1 VSLRLTTIC
10 VIVSAAAAV
19 AAPQQPRFSSS
30 AEAVQVDVEVRSG
43 NKPVTGLTAADFELR
58 DSGVP
63 QKLRVVSFEAV
74 PVSVMLALDAS
85 SSVKGEALVHLED
98 AARAVVQALTPQDEA
113 ALLAFSERI
122 SLQSSW
128 TRDRGALMRAIDRLE
143 ASGATALHDGLFTAM
158 SLRGEASGRVLV
170 LAFTDGLD
178 TASWLDSA
186 AVLDAA
192 RTTDVLVYGVSAA
205 SSFTAQGANESAIM
219 LRQRPAM
226 HRWFDADPT
235 LFPHMLLEKVTDT
248 TGGEMVYLS
257 STRDLTATF
266 TSIVAGFKQRYLIA
280 YTPIGAPT
288 PGWHPIE
295 VRVKGRRVDVRA
307 RRGYSR

>member
-1 VSLRLTTIC
+1 MSVRLAL
-10 VIVSAAAAV
+10 IVWISACALA

-43 NKPVTGLTAADFELR
+43 NKPVTGLTAADFEVR
-58 DSGVP
+58 DSGIP
-63 QKLRVVSFEAV
+63 QMIRVVSFEAV
-74 PVSVMLALDAS
+74 PVSIMLALDAS
-85 SSVKGEALVHLED
+85 SSVRGEALTHLED

-122 SLQSSW
+122 SVQSSW
-128 TRDRGALMRAIDRLE
+128 TRDRSVLMRAIDRLE

-158 SLRGEASGRVLV
+158 SLRSEASGRVLV

-178 TASWLDSA
+178 TASWLDPA

-235 LFPHMLLEKVTDT
+235 LFPHMLLERVADT
-248 TGGEMVYLS
+248 TGGEMVYLN

-266 TSIVAGFKQRYLIA
+266 TSIVAGFRQRYLIA
-280 YTPIGAPT
+280 YTPAGAPKA
-288 PGWHPIE
+288 GWHPIE
-295 VRVKGRRVDVRA
+295 VRVKGRRADVRA

>member
-1 VSLRLTTIC
+1 MRIRLALAAWTMAGAAL
-10 VIVSAAAAV
+10 AAA
-19 AAPQQPRFSSS
+19 QQPRFSSS

-43 NKPVTGLTAADFELR
+43 NKPVAGLTAADFEVR

-63 QKLRVVSFEAV
+63 QTIRVVSFESV
-74 PVSVMLALDAS
+74 PVSIMLALDAS
-85 SSVKGEALVHLED
+85 SSVRGEALAHLKD

-113 ALLAFSERI
+113 ALLSFSERV
-122 SLQSSW
+122 SLKSPW
-128 TRDRGALMRAIDRLE
+128 TRDRRSLMGAIDRLE

-158 SLRGEASGRVLV
+158 SLLGEASGRVLV

-178 TASWLDSA
+178 TASWLEPT

-192 RTTDVLVYGVSAA
+192 RSTDVLVYGASVA

-219 LRQRPAM
+219 LRLRPAM

-235 LFPHMLLEKVTDT
+235 LFPHMLLEKVADT
-248 TGGEMVYLS
+248 TGGEIVYLNT
-257 STRDLTATF
+257 TRDLSATF
-266 TSIVAGFKQRYLIA
+266 TSIVAGFRHRYLIA
-280 YTPIGAPT
+280 YTPTGALT
-288 PGWHPIE
+288 RGWHPIE